1 MEEAEVNGDRV
12 HFCTDSQ
19 CISLH
24 LQGMGSE
31 TVAPAAPKRR
41 RWVEVTLAFVMGTMV
56 SCFVALLVVALW
68 PRADPSFQKFHAM
81 ADNVTSWPSLV
92 EPDNSFH
99 FGRVAEEQEVIQMF
113 KDHVE
118 NSKSWPVEI
127 QWLKYRMDNV
137 SSQIQMLSG
146 HQTNT
151 SADLQRVNGVLE
163 DIGIWST
170 QTQMLRSSLEEAN
183 AEIQDL
189 KGALEKANTL
199 NSQNH
204 NFLQSS
210 SENTGVELHMLSRG
224 LENASAEIQMLKA
237 GLEVANAQ
245 VWLANSSLQNARV
258 EIHLLKGSLGSLDI
272 LRTQNQ
278 ALSNSL
284 EEANAEIQRLKGG
297 LQNANTFTSQTRAFI
312 NDSLDHTSAEIWSLR
327 GHLER
332 AGDEIQLLRDLETA
346 QTQRANHSMEET
358 KAQIQVLKAELENAS
373 ALSSSQIQVLNS
385 HLQNV
390 GRDIETLKQGMK
402 DAALNSQIQ
411 TLESSLQKAS
421 AEIQK
426 LKHDLENIETLSAKV
441 PEQQSSVEALR
452 TAFASWEQ
460 LQKTQ
465 NQLLQ
470 LILQGWKV
478 FSGSL
483 YYFSDAKKSWNEAEQ
498 FCVSQGAHLASV
510 TSEEEQTFL
519 TKSTSTSHHWI
530 GLTDTGTEGFWHWV
544 DGTPFSSARSRRFW
558 GRNQP
563 DNWRHENGHTED
575 CVHIQQMWNDMYCD
589 AAYQW
594 VCKKPVGQDVA

>member
-151 SADLQRVNGVLE
+151 SADLQR
-163 DIGIWST
+163 
-170 QTQMLRSSLEEAN
+170 
-183 AEIQDL
+183 
-189 KGALEKANTL
+189 
-199 NSQNH
+199 
-204 NFLQSS
+204 
-210 SENTGVELHMLSRG
+210 
-224 LENASAEIQMLKA
+224 
-237 GLEVANAQ
+237 
-245 VWLANSSLQNARV
+245 
-258 EIHLLKGSLGSLDI
+258 
-272 LRTQNQ
+272 
-278 ALSNSL
+278 
-284 EEANAEIQRLKGG
+284 
-297 LQNANTFTSQTRAFI
+297 
-312 NDSLDHTSAEIWSLR
+312 
-327 GHLER
+327 
-332 AGDEIQLLRDLETA
+332 
-346 QTQRANHSMEET
+346 
-358 KAQIQVLKAELENAS
+358 
-373 ALSSSQIQVLNS
+373 
-385 HLQNV
+385 
-390 GRDIETLKQGMK
+390 
-402 DAALNSQIQ
+402 IQ

>member
-189 KGALEKANTL
+189 KGALEK
-199 NSQNH
+199 
-204 NFLQSS
+204 
-210 SENTGVELHMLSRG
+210 
-224 LENASAEIQMLKA
+224 
-237 GLEVANAQ
+237 
-245 VWLANSSLQNARV
+245 
-258 EIHLLKGSLGSLDI
+258 
-272 LRTQNQ
+272 
-278 ALSNSL
+278 
-284 EEANAEIQRLKGG
+284 
-297 LQNANTFTSQTRAFI
+297 
-312 NDSLDHTSAEIWSLR
+312 
-327 GHLER
+327 
-332 AGDEIQLLRDLETA
+332 
-346 QTQRANHSMEET
+346 
-358 KAQIQVLKAELENAS
+358 
-373 ALSSSQIQVLNS
+373 
-385 HLQNV
+385 
-390 GRDIETLKQGMK
+390 
-402 DAALNSQIQ
+402 IQ